1 MLPVVCIRR
10 LVAMYL
16 NRLYILVCVLLGSVG
31 VSLNRTKCTEA
42 DLEFGVGEGGE
53 GVGSGPA
60 LFDILK

>member
-42 DLEFGVGEGGE
+42 DLEFGVGEGG
-53 GVGSGPA
+53 GGGRKWPSPV
-60 LFDILK
+60 